1 MVKFTVKNP
10 NHVLSRDCFW
20 KFNRCDLRRVLFD
33 LCFFQDPDEVEKST
47 IENPL
52 SDLWK
57 AKLVKNNQNIMDW
70 SNIIYNE
77 SLDFIPKSKFISTN
91 KYDLSISE
99 RLDLKITSGN
109 SNLIGGSGIYC
120 FAYLS
125 NNAPFY
131 NFVRDH
137 NNSKYSGCLKYTD
150 GEWRLERIGKLR
162 YRKKTICK
170 FHHIWWSTH

>member
-1 MVKFTVKNP
+1 MIRLTLFQKVS
-10 NHVLSRDCFW
+10 LSA
-20 KFNRCDLRRVLFD
+20 
-33 LCFFQDPDEVEKST
+33 Q
-47 IENPL
+47 
-52 SDLWK
+52 
-57 AKLVKNNQNIMDW
+57 A
-70 SNIIYNE
+70 
-77 SLDFIPKSKFISTN
+77 

-99 RLDLKITSGN
+99 RLDLKKTSGN

-131 NFVRDH
+131 NYEKDH
-137 NNSKYSGCLKYTD
+137 DGYKGNNSGCLEYTD
-150 GEWRLERIGKLR
+150 GEWRLQWNGKLR